1 MDMSEESNGVG
12 PQESGDSPELNK
24 LRLRF
29 GDALQLQ
36 LVGEAERYHIR
47 LIGYL
52 ENRSIIVT
60 TPVKN
65 RRLISVRA
73 GQSINVRMMVND
85 RVCAFNTTIVH
96 LYRLPYPHMHIEYP
110 NELETNYVRK
120 SVRVEARVNGNVVNN
135 AIGDRAK
142 EINCHLVDISESG
155 AHMVT
160 PIRIGK
166 SGDEIT
172 LTLQLTIAD
181 ITRTVEVP
189 SILKGRLKV
198 MKVMKERFTMVLNS
212 YHCGISKG

>member
-1 MDMSEESNGVG
+1 
-12 PQESGDSPELNK
+12 
-24 LRLRF
+24 F

-60 TPVKN
+60 APVKN
-65 RRLISVRA
+65 RRLIPVRA

-85 RVCAFNTTIVH
+85 RACAFNTTISH
-96 LYRLPYPHMHIEYP
+96 LYRLPYPHMHIDYP
-110 NELETNYVRK
+110 NELETNNIRK
-120 SVRVEARVNGNVVNN
+120 SVRVITRVNGAVVNSS
-135 AIGDRAK
+135 IGDRAK
-142 EINCHLVDISESG
+142 EIKCHLVDISESG

-172 LTLQLTIAD
+172 LTLQLIIAD
-181 ITRTVEVP
+181 ITRTLEVP
-189 SILKGRLKV
+189 SILRGRLKV
-198 MKVMKERFTMVLNS
+198 KPESEEREVHYGVEFLPLQD
-212 YHCGISKG
+212 SKRIELIAFVYSELSILS